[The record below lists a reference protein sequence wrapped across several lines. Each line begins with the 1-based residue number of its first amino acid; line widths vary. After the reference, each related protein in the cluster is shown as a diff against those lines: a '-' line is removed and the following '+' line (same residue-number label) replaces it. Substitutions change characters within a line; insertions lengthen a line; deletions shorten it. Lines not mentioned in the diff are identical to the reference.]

1 MKEKAN
7 IYLNV
12 VIERKWLIYK
22 MGNESIFKNKKFI
35 SIFGIAF
42 LVYFS
47 NSMLAQTLPKY
58 AHDLGATSQIIG
70 MLSGIFAMCAL
81 LMRPISGQMVDTESK
96 KLLLR
101 IVIGII
107 FLAVTGLTF
116 SHQIWMLILFRGL
129 NGLGWGIGSTLCMTI
144 ASSCF
149 DKNNL
154 GTGIGIYGLGQTIAQ
169 AVAPMIA
176 LEVVQTYSYNFLYQF
191 NVIICA
197 VAFIL
202 TYFMKIEEPEKKE
215 RKYSVNLNKMVCFPA
230 IPPAM
235 MTLCNSIA
243 QAAITSFLVIFADSI
258 SVIGI
263 GIFFTVQACTVLLTR
278 PFWGKATDKYG
289 FLKALVPCEILIVCG
304 LLTIFFSHSL
314 WQFIIAAVLIGSG
327 TAGAQPVLMSECIKR
342 APSDQR
348 GSASNTSYIGTDIGN
363 FVGSN
368 LAGFVVA
375 WVGYRNLYLLFTLP
389 IIISTLIYTI
399 SDRRKE

>member
-1 MKEKAN
+1 MRKEC
-7 IYLNV
+7 
-12 VIERKWLIYK
+12 LINK
-22 MGNESIFKNKKFI
+22 MGSEAIFKNKQFI
-35 SIFGIAF
+35 SIFVIAF

-81 LMRPISGQMVDTESK
+81 FMRPVSGQIVDTESK

-101 IVIGII
+101 LVIGII
-107 FLAVTGLTF
+107 FLSVTGLTF
-116 SHQIWMLILFRGL
+116 SHQVWMLIIFRGL

-149 DKNNL
+149 DKKNL
-154 GTGIGIYGLGQTIAQ
+154 GTGIGIYGLGQTLAQ
-169 AVAPMIA
+169 AFAPMIA
-176 LEVVQTYSYNFLYQF
+176 LEVVRSYSYNFLYGF

-202 TYFMKIEEPEKKE
+202 TYFMKIDESEKKE
-215 RKYSVNLNKMVCFPA
+215 RKYSINLKKMVCFPA
-230 IPPAM
+230 IPPAV

-263 GIFFTVQACTVLLTR
+263 GVFFTIQAFTVLLTR
-278 PFWGKATDKYG
+278 PFWGKAVDKYG
-289 FLKALVPCEILIVCG
+289 FFKALIPCEMLIVFG
-304 LLTIFFSHSL
+304 LITIFFSHAL
-314 WQFIIAAVLIGSG
+314 WQFIIAAVFVGAG
-327 TAGAQPVLMSECIKR
+327 TAGAQPVLMSECIKL
-342 APSDQR
+342 ASSDQR
-348 GSASNTSYIGTDIGN
+348 GSASNTSYIGTDIGM
-363 FVGSN
+363 FTGSN

-389 IIISTLIYTI
+389 IIIYSLIYTI
-399 SDRRKE
+399 SDRKKLALSKLSIECDL